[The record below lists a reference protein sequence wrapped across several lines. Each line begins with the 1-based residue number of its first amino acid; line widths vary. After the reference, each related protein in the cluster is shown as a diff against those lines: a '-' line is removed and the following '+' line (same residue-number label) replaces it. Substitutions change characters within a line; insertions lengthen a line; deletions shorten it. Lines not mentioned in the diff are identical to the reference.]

1 MRLAPLWPLPPVAT
15 GTELLHAFELQ
26 SPAEYKVLHPLVKVS
41 PPNPTSTSPYLPLT
55 RTQIGPRTC
64 PEPAQPQA
72 HNLNPTTPRPHNPN
86 PSASCQ
92 KVRREPAATATS
104 LGFGLRKGA
113 TIRAD
118 AVSGAWVRIATS
130 TSSNVSTVAVAK
142 TVDPAAAYAGG
153 WVLTDGA
160 ELGLGLLLQAVEAP
174 TRRLPTPRAAK
185 LLQASKVLQ
194 LCLSGL
200 AQDDSLAQDA
210 ARANAASAPPPALEP
225 QDNSWAQEAA
235 TATGTARMPTPPA
248 PPAFQWPPSPQQPPA
263 DLSLSVVADGRRVK
277 PVVSAQVSAAEK
289 AAAEKA
295 AAEKAVAEE
304 AAEEEAARAAVARM
318 EAARARAAAEVKA
331 AVKEAVKA
339 MAARV
344 VVKAVAAVEAVEA
357 AEAAGVAEGGDSDE
371 EEEAAAE
378 DYDTEEVAGGEAAAE
393 GIEVLDLG
401 ILWRR
406 ELAMAAE
413 AKAVKAAEG
422 QALKAAEAA
431 VAAEA
436 GASQAEAQDVT
447 GMAAVRVLL
456 GRCRVDR
463 CRWMDSR

>member
-295 AAEKAVAEE
+295 VAEE

>member
-1 MRLAPLWPLPPVAT
+1 M
-15 GTELLHAFELQ
+15 
-26 SPAEYKVLHPLVKVS
+26 
-41 PPNPTSTSPYLPLT
+41 
-55 RTQIGPRTC
+55 
-64 PEPAQPQA
+64 
-72 HNLNPTTPRPHNPN
+72 
-86 PSASCQ
+86 
-92 KVRREPAATATS
+92 RREPAATATS

-235 TATGTARMPTPPA
+235 TATRTARMPTPPA

-277 PVVSAQVSAAEK
+277 PVVSAQVS
-289 AAAEKA
+289 AAEKA

-357 AEAAGVAEGGDSDE
+357 AEAAGEAEGGDSDE